1 MSQSDIQAGFE
12 RLLSHCNPIAADV
25 DLNPHPPLTIEWYQH
40 ALKKM
45 EEQKHEAETRL
56 ELTEQ
61 QKREAEARLEESRR
75 QVGMLR
81 EENQGLRYEL
91 SKATR

>member
-12 RLLSHCNPIAADV
+12 RLLSHCNPIASDV
-25 DLNPHPPLTIEWYQH
+25 ELNPHPPLTIEWYRH
-40 ALKKM
+40 AL
-45 EEQKHEAETRL
+45 EVTERQKHAATV
-56 ELTEQ
+56 
-61 QKREAEARLEESRR
+61 KLEESRR